1 MHFID
6 RVDVL
11 FQAGNGGNGA
21 VSFRHEKFVDK
32 GGPDGGDGG
41 KGGDIIL
48 QASRNE
54 NTLAAFRY
62 KKELVAQSGEAGS
75 KRKKRGKS
83 AEDLIVTVPVGTI
96 ATNDQGAVVADLT
109 ADGQQQVVAKGG
121 DGGYGNA
128 HFVSSVRQAPK
139 VAEKG
144 EPGERLQI
152 SLELKLIA
160 DVGLVGLPNAGKSTL
175 LSVISNARPEIADYA
190 FTTLTPNLGVV
201 TIDKETSVLFADIP
215 GLIEG
220 AAEGKGLGDDFL
232 RHVERTLVLV
242 HVIDAYKEN
251 ITQAYKTIQSE
262 LAAYTSDLS
271 VKPQVIALNK
281 IEGLDNDIIA
291 DITQQLRKVAPKD
304 TQVIPISAQ
313 AHKGLDILLFAVKD
327 ILLAERRKQ
336 IEHDAES
343 IDPIN
348 QEMPVLTL
356 DDNADAWSVTKDGG
370 VFVVTGGRIERFAVR
385 TDFDNPQG
393 VARLQDIMQKMG
405 IMHELQR
412 QGIEA
417 GDTIR
422 IADKAQFTY

>member
-11 FQAGNGGNGA
+11 LQAGKGGNGA
-21 VSFRHEKFVDK
+21 VSFRHEKFIDK

-62 KKELVAQSGEAGS
+62 KKELVASSGEPGS

-96 ATNDQGAVVADLT
+96 ATNDQGVVLADLT

-121 DGGYGNA
+121 PGGYGNA

-144 EPGERLQI
+144 EPGERLQM

-201 TIDKETSVLFADIP
+201 SIDKETSVLFADIP

-220 AAEGKGLGDDFL
+220 AAQGKGLGDDFL
-232 RHVERTLVLV
+232 RHVERTLVLI
-242 HVIDAYKEN
+242 HVIDAYQDD
-251 ITQAYKTIQSE
+251 IVQAYETIQSE

-271 VKPQVIALNK
+271 IKPQVIALNK
-281 IEGLDNDIIA
+281 TEGLDDDIIA
-291 DITQQLRKVAPKD
+291 DIMKQLRKVAPKD
-304 TQVIPISAQ
+304 TKIIPISAQ
-313 AHKGLDILLFAVKD
+313 AHKELDKLLFTVKD
-327 ILLAERRKQ
+327 IVLAERRQ
-336 IEHDAES
+336 QVERDAEETTQS
-343 IDPIN
+343 N
-348 QEMPVLTL
+348 QETPVLTL
-356 DDNADAWSVTKDGG
+356 DDDTDAWSVTKDEGMY
-370 VFVVTGGRIERFAVR
+370 VVTGTRIERFAVR
-385 TDFDNPQG
+385 TDFNNLQG
-393 VARLQDIMQKMG
+393 IARLKDIMQKMG

-422 IADKAQFTY
+422 IADKAQLTY